1 MYIYDH
7 VWRAIPSCWSRSLV
21 AMLTVAVQEVRFST
35 ADYQPAHSGVKKRS
49 RALRLSSLGAG
60 HVQYAVCTYT
70 VTRTAMDLR
79 PDPIFWSR
87 CEVGS
92 KRWGYCM

>member
-35 ADYQPAHSGVKKRS
+35 ADYQLAHSGVKKRS
-49 RALRLSSLGAG
+49 RAFAAACKCWPWWLVEAELTWRWPR
-60 HVQYAVCTYT
+60 AVCCVYLHSN
-70 VTRTAMDLR
+70 AH
-79 PDPIFWSR
+79 SH
-87 CEVGS
+87 GS
-92 KRWGYCM
+92 SP